1 MLVSFCGVV
10 QPKFENPLLFT
21 GSPTIASTSVVPS
34 GA

>member
-10 QPKFENPLLFT
+10 QPKFEKPLLFA
-21 GSPTIASTSVVPS
+21 GSPTIASTSDRPS